1 MLKILLISFLSVF
14 MLRVETSAYQTNI
27 YLNRDSVQQIFQTL
41 TQSNPNADVVDQLNN
56 LAKDI
61 YPTDY
66 LTALSITKKSLDFAQ
81 KIKYKEGEAVA
92 FLTVANIFNDHGQY
106 QTALEQV
113 NKADKIAQT
122 FNDFSLFAKI
132 YSAKGVILVNLK
144 NYDEA
149 LYTFNQAINYLNQI
163 NPNHKFKGEVLQ
175 NIANLYYQKGDFK
188 NAIDFCNDAIIANNQ
203 TFDNFHLAENHLERA
218 KCYQALANYA
228 NAKDDAF
235 KAIAYAEDTQ
245 NLNALV
251 NSLNFLAAIAINFG
265 EYAKANSLLKK
276 SLEVSKVNLLH
287 AQQLKVYELMSL
299 LAKSSSDFN
308 KNGSFE
314 EEYRLLQDSLS
325 NPIFNSQLNQW
336 INYYSSKNKE
346 VAQSTLKQEEQEQ
359 SEQIDFQS
367 LFILTIIFTLLLG
380 AAFGFLWV
388 KRNKELKRTQLIITE
403 QEQQIKDQ
411 KEALEALNHLKNRFF
426 SIVSHD
432 LRGPILSLKG
442 MLDLHHNDLMTPEE
456 TKYFM
461 NELNQNFGNT
471 ATLVDN
477 LLTWSKSQ
485 IKGEKLIKRKIDL
498 SEIINQVI
506 AVSQTKIAEKQITIH
521 QQIEQKHA
529 YADEEAVAVVIR
541 NLVSNALK
549 FVEVGGTIHI
559 SSHKQEQFAL
569 ISIKDDGVGMTKE
582 QVEKISNHTFYTTTG
597 TQKEKGNGLG
607 LFLCTEFVKKN
618 GGDFW
623 IESEKDKGSFFYF
636 TLPIHKA

>member
-1 MLKILLISFLSVF
+1 MLKILLISFLSF
-14 MLRVETSAYQTNI
+14 FILSSDSSAYQKHI
-27 YLNRDSVQQIFQTL
+27 YLNRDSVNQIYQTL
-41 TQSNPNADVVDQLNN
+41 AQTNPNKDNVDQLNN
-56 LAKDI
+56 LATEI

-66 LTALSITKKSLDFAQ
+66 LTALSITKTSLAFAQ
-81 KIKYKEGEAVA
+81 KIKYKEGETVA
-92 FLTVANIFNDHGQY
+92 FLTVANCFNISGQY
-106 QTALEQV
+106 KVALDQI

-122 FNDFSLFAKI
+122 FNDFNLFAKI
-132 YSAKGVILVNLK
+132 YSAKGVILVSLK

-149 LYTFNQAINYLNQI
+149 LYTFNQALNYLSQI

-175 NIANLYYQKGDFK
+175 NISDLYFQKSDFK

-203 TFDNFHLAENHLERA
+203 TFDNFHLAENYLARA

-245 NLNALV
+245 NQNALV
-251 NSLNFLAAIAINFG
+251 NSLNFLASIAINFG
-265 EYAKANSLLKK
+265 EYPKANSLLKK
-276 SLEVSKVNLLH
+276 SLEISKNNLLH
-287 AQQLKVYELMSL
+287 TQQLKVYESMSL
-299 LAKSSSDFN
+299 LAKSSTDFSN
-308 KNGSFE
+308 NSSFE
-314 EEYRLLQDSLS
+314 DDYRLLNDSLN
-325 NPIFNSQLNQW
+325 NPSRINQLKQFSD
-336 INYYSSKNKE
+336 YYSSKNKE
-346 VAQSTLKQEEQEQ
+346 VVQSSTKKEEL
-359 SEQIDFQS
+359 SKADK
-367 LFILTIIFTLLLG
+367 TDYKNLLLFFSVFALLLSG
-380 AAFGFLWV
+380 VLAFLFV
-388 KRNKELKRTQLIITE
+388 KRNKEIKQAKLFIAE
-403 QEQQIKDQ
+403 QDQQIKEQ

-498 SEIINQVI
+498 SEIVNQVI
-506 AVSQTKIAEKQITIH
+506 LIAQPKIAEKQIIIH

-559 SSHKQEQFAL
+559 SSHKQDKYAL

-582 QVEKISNHTFYTTTG
+582 QVDKISNHTFYTTTG

-636 TLPIHKA
+636 TLPIHKV

>member
-1 MLKILLISFLSVF
+1 MKKYIIISISLFLLVGNVSG
-14 MLRVETSAYQTNI
+14 
-27 YLNRDSVQQIFQTL
+27 
-41 TQSNPNADVVDQLNN
+41 
-56 LAKDI
+56 
-61 YPTDY
+61 
-66 LTALSITKKSLDFAQ
+66 Q

-106 QTALEQV
+106 QTALNQV

-122 FNDFSLFAKI
+122 FNDFNLFAKI

-203 TFDNFHLAENHLERA
+203 TFDNFHLAENHSERA

-314 EEYRLLQDSLS
+314 KEYRLLQDSLS

-636 TLPIHKA
+636 TLPIHRT

>member
-1 MLKILLISFLSVF
+1 MKP
-14 MLRVETSAYQTNI
+14 E
-27 YLNRDSVQQIFQTL
+27 
-41 TQSNPNADVVDQLNN
+41 
-56 LAKDI
+56 
-61 YPTDY
+61 
-66 LTALSITKKSLDFAQ
+66 
-81 KIKYKEGEAVA
+81 
-92 FLTVANIFNDHGQY
+92 
-106 QTALEQV
+106 
-113 NKADKIAQT
+113 
-122 FNDFSLFAKI
+122 
-132 YSAKGVILVNLK
+132 
-144 NYDEA
+144 
-149 LYTFNQAINYLNQI
+149 
-163 NPNHKFKGEVLQ
+163 
-175 NIANLYYQKGDFK
+175 
-188 NAIDFCNDAIIANNQ
+188 
-203 TFDNFHLAENHLERA
+203 
-218 KCYQALANYA
+218 
-228 NAKDDAF
+228 
-235 KAIAYAEDTQ
+235 
-245 NLNALV
+245 
-251 NSLNFLAAIAINFG
+251 
-265 EYAKANSLLKK
+265 
-276 SLEVSKVNLLH
+276 
-287 AQQLKVYELMSL
+287 
-299 LAKSSSDFN
+299 
-308 KNGSFE
+308 
-314 EEYRLLQDSLS
+314 
-325 NPIFNSQLNQW
+325 
-336 INYYSSKNKE
+336 
-346 VAQSTLKQEEQEQ
+346 
-359 SEQIDFQS
+359 
-367 LFILTIIFTLLLG
+367 
-380 AAFGFLWV
+380 
-388 KRNKELKRTQLIITE
+388 ITE
-403 QEQQIKDQ
+403 QEQQIKQQ

-582 QVEKISNHTFYTTTG
+582 QVDKISNHTFYTTTG